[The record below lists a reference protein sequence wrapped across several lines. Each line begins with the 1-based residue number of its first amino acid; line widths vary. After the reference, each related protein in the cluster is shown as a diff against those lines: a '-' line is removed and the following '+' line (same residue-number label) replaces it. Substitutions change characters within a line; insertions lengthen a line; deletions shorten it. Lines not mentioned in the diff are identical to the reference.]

1 MWLHRYYARNLL
13 SINIGLRPHFAV
25 GGFFPYAYIPYI
37 TPAPA
42 AVLGYLP
49 PVPPGYQIGYYQG
62 YVVVYDPVTYFIAN
76 VIDLMQQ

>member
-1 MWLHRYYARNLL
+1 MWLHRYYARNLAA
-13 SINIGLRPHFAV
+13 INLANRPLFTI

-49 PVPPGYQIGYYQG
+49 PVPPGYQIGYYDG

>member
-1 MWLHRYYARNLL
+1 LA
-13 SINIGLRPHFAV
+13 LRPRFAI

-37 TPAPA
+37 TPAPPS
-42 AVLGYLP
+42 VLGYLP